1 MICTTIQH
9 HNLEEILGILEN
21 GLPAIGMAEIRLDR
35 CPLDEN
41 EIETLFSASDTP
53 LVATCRVAGD
63 GSGTWEEAE
72 VKLLAAIRAGA
83 SFADLEIEAPK
94 ETGKKIALNDAIF
107 AIEPNDHAIYLD
119 VKQFLAAQRQGTAKA
134 KQRSEN
140 AHSTR
145 KLGPQKGGG
154 GARPGD
160 LKSPIRVG
168 GGTIFGPVPRDYDF
182 KLNKKVKQLARKS
195 ALSLRAKQNELL
207 VLDALNFDAPK
218 TKAMV
223 EVLNALQ
230 VAEKKV
236 LFVVTDA
243 NLNARKSAANIQ
255 RVNVVNVNE
264 LNTYTIMNSNVVVL
278 TEASAAAIEATLNA

>member
-1 MICTTIQH
+1 ME
-9 HNLEEILGILEN
+9 LSILN
-21 GLPAIGMAEIRLDR
+21 Q
-35 CPLDEN
+35 
-41 EIETLFSASDTP
+41 
-53 LVATCRVAGD
+53 AG
-63 GSGTWEEAE
+63 
-72 VKLLAAIRAGA
+72 
-83 SFADLEIEAPK
+83 K

-107 AIEPNDHAIYLD
+107 GIEPNDHAIYLD

-145 KLGPQKGGG
+145 KLGRQKGGG

-160 LKSPIRVG
+160 LKSPVRVG

-230 VAEKKV
+230 VAGKKV
-236 LFVVTDA
+236 LFVVADA

-264 LNTYTIMNSNVVVL
+264 LEIKKAVEEMYNVQVTDVNTLIRAPKVKQRWTKSGLLKGAQQAYKKAIVTLKEGETIDFYSN
-278 TEASAAAIEATLNA
+278 I